1 MNVNTRALLL
11 IIPTLL
17 VLSACATRLDYA
29 SPLDVDLS
37 GTWLLDSSASQEV
50 IFSSGASNK
59 AGRGEKGKRK
69 SDGKRGGRRPDGNGD
84 RADSERASRGSKKAD
99 STVATEM
106 KIDHVSDSMGIMYQ
120 SGSYRDIDW
129 GVVEKRGSTIIA
141 GWQDGE
147 LIVKTKGQ
155 RGTITETYTLSANG
169 NTLSVLFEVSG
180 GEYVRVYQRQIDQ
193 N

>member
-1 MNVNTRALLL
+1 
-11 IIPTLL
+11 L
-17 VLSACATRLDYA
+17 V
-29 SPLDVDLS
+29 
-37 GTWLLDSSASQEV
+37 GTWLLNSSASQEV
-50 IFSSGASNK
+50 IFSSSASNK

-69 SDGKRGGRRPDGNGD
+69 PDGKRGGRRSDGNGD
-84 RADSERASRGSKKAD
+84 RADSERASRGSK
-99 STVATEM
+99 S
-106 KIDHVSDSMGIMYQ
+106 IMYQ

-129 GVVEKRGSTIIA
+129 GVVEKRGSTITA

-155 RGTITETYTLSANG
+155 RDTITETYTLSANG